1 MATAVIAPTTQAD
14 KKKGRGDKNISTL
27 DTPPPGGV
35 STVSESDRKVWAEM
49 LANSPREVARKYEAE
64 NKLPMQK
71 IMKAYIDATEA
82 AGYKWPVKAKLD

>member
-1 MATAVIAPTTQAD
+1 
-14 KKKGRGDKNISTL
+14 
-27 DTPPPGGV
+27 
-35 STVSESDRKVWAEM
+35 M